1 MVNYRPGFTE
11 LAGHSWTQAVGR
23 ILVGVTF
30 LHWGLEFRQYSFNP
44 ISRVLRNLLGRASHT
59 LFRFSEML
67 CSPRP
72 FRGAFRALAVAN
84 SDNPLVNVDE
94 QELPMEA
101 MHVLVT
107 RRT

>member
-1 MVNYRPGFTE
+1 VR
-11 LAGHSWTQAVGR
+11 A
-23 ILVGVTF
+23 TF
-30 LHWGLEFRQYSFNP
+30 LHWGLEFRQSSFNH
-44 ISRVLRNLLGRASHT
+44 IGRVLRNLLGRASHT

-72 FRGAFRALAVAN
+72 FRGTFRVLVVAN
-84 SDNPLVNVDE
+84 SDNPLVIVDG

-101 MHVLVT
+101 IHALVT